1 MQLQTGN
8 EILNFD
14 FVKVGFTSFYKIKE
28 RPEPEIIYLLGYFNF
43 IILFLKLDSIF
54 FSGKALLERDNLDE
68 AIKHLQ
74 RANDLAKEQKLNFG
88 DDIAIQLRIARKK
101 RWTIQEEK
109 RIQQEIELQTYLNR
123 LILEDRDRKI
133 DDLRNTGEDVDIQ
146 VELVEIETDRR
157 VSDVS
162 QLFSKV
168 DERRQKRD
176 VPDYLCGKISFEIL
190 KDPVITPSGITY
202 DRKDIEE
209 HLQRVGHFDPVTR
222 TKLTQDA
229 LIPNYAMKEV
239 VDSFLCENEW
249 AHDY

>member
-1 MQLQTGN
+1 M
-8 EILNFD
+8 
-14 FVKVGFTSFYKIKE
+14 
-28 RPEPEIIYLLGYFNF
+28 
-43 IILFLKLDSIF
+43 
-54 FSGKALLERDNLDE
+54 
-68 AIKHLQ
+68 
-74 RANDLAKEQKLNFG
+74 
-88 DDIAIQLRIARKK
+88 
-101 RWTIQEEK
+101 
-109 RIQQEIELQTYLNR
+109 NR

-133 DDLRNTGEDVDIQ
+133 DDLRKTGEDVDLQ

-157 VSDVS
+157 VSEVS
-162 QLFSKV
+162 QLFAKV

-222 TKLTQDA
+222 TKLTQDQ